1 MLFCFPCEFLIRI
14 LRLLRI
20 NFDSIA
26 FRQTMCARPLLL
38 DFQTS
43 LHRVTDF
50 CKTIFLDFCKT
61 IFLPGADGQ
70 TPISVCPSGWPS
82 GFSIK
87 KKKKD
92 QGQKKNTNEAF
103 FGGGIDGY
111 EYQYIFQNDWYA
123 HLKS

>member
-1 MLFCFPCEFLIRI
+1 MDRHPFQFVQVAG
-14 LRLLRI
+14 LLG
-20 NFDSIA
+20 
-26 FRQTMCARPLLL
+26 
-38 DFQTS
+38 FQ
-43 LHRVTDF
+43 L
-50 CKTIFLDFCKT
+50 
-61 IFLPGADGQ
+61 
-70 TPISVCPSGWPS
+70 
-82 GFSIK
+82 K